1 MEVFNRR
8 VPAQREQSFGRER
21 TDAALL
27 TCGADQNFA
36 GGGCVL
42 PPDPHVTWSFSTRG
56 IAPDERLA
64 ALRRLS
70 ERGTLPIEPLPG
82 CVAEV
87 NVCRRTYG
95 NVGIL
100 LGTLGGLRQVVAA
113 NVPDFADEVF
123 LGVNIAGGA
132 VVSHRGSELTR
143 ASGDAVLFSR
153 PEAGFISSRPRPG
166 LFLGLRAPRR
176 ALAPL
181 VTNFD
186 RASMWAIPSHNPP
199 LRLLTDY
206 VRLVSRNEAPE
217 SSGFGHA
224 IATHILDL
232 IALSVGADRDA
243 EVAAA
248 ERGVRAARLQAI
260 KADIS
265 SRLNDGDLSVAAVA
279 NRHGV
284 TVRYVHKLFE
294 TEGATFSEYVLARR
308 LELAHRLL
316 TDPRL
321 DSRSITSIAFDAG
334 FSDLSYFNRT
344 FRRRY
349 DATPTGAR
357 AEASYSSTR

>member
-1 MEVFNRR
+1 LDAFERR
-8 VPAQREQSFGRER
+8 VLAQREHPVGPER
-21 TDAALL
+21 TDAAVLASV
-27 TCGADQNFA
+27 ADRDIA
-36 GGGCVL
+36 GGEDVL
-42 PPDPHVTWSFSTRG
+42 PPGTHLTWSFSTRG
-56 IAPDERLA
+56 MFAEERLA
-64 ALRRLS
+64 ALRGLS

-87 NVCRRTYG
+87 EVCRRTYG

-100 LGTLGGLRQVVAA
+100 LGTLGGARQVVAA

-123 LGVNIAGGA
+123 LGVNITGTA
-132 VVSHRGSELTR
+132 VVSHRGRELRR

-153 PEAGFISSRPRPG
+153 PEAGFVSSRPKPSS
-166 LFLGLRAPRR
+166 FLGLRAPR
-176 ALAPL
+176 ASLAPL
-181 VTNFD
+181 VANLN
-186 RASMWAIPSHNPP
+186 RASMWPIPGQSQS

-206 VRLVSRNEAPE
+206 VRLVSRNETLE

-248 ERGVRAARLQAI
+248 DRGVRAARLQAI
-260 KADIS
+260 KADIA
-265 SRLNDGDLSVAAVA
+265 SRFNEGDLSVAAVA
-279 NRHGV
+279 ARHGV
-284 TVRYVHKLFE
+284 TPRYVHKLFE
-294 TEGATFSEYVLARR
+294 TEDATFSEYVLARR

-321 DSRSITSIAFDAG
+321 ESRSITSIALDAG
-334 FSDLSYFNRT
+334 FSDLSHFNRT

-357 AEASYSSTR
+357 AEASHSRTR

>member
-1 MEVFNRR
+1 V
-8 VPAQREQSFGRER
+8 
-21 TDAALL
+21 AALPR
-27 TCGADQNFA
+27 GADRDIA
-36 GGGCVL
+36 GGGDVL
-42 PPDPHVTWSFSTRG
+42 PPDTDVTWSFSTRG
-56 IAPDERLA
+56 MASDERLA
-64 ALRRLS
+64 ALRGLS

-87 NVCRRTYG
+87 DVCRRTYE

-113 NVPDFADEVF
+113 NAPDFADEVL
-123 LGVNIAGGA
+123 LGVNIAGAA
-132 VVSHRGSELTR
+132 VVTHRGRELTR

-166 LFLGLRAPRR
+166 LFLGLRVPRR
-176 ALAPL
+176 SLAPL

-186 RASMWAIPSHNPP
+186 RASMWAIPSQSQS

-206 VRLVSRNEAPE
+206 IRLVSRRETPE

-232 IALSVGADRDA
+232 IALSVGADRDT

-265 SRLNDGDLSVAAVA
+265 SRLSDGDLSVAAVA
-279 NRHGV
+279 ARHGV
-284 TVRYVHKLFE
+284 TSRYVHKLLE

-321 DSRSITSIAFDAG
+321 ESRSITSIALDAG
-334 FSDLSYFNRT
+334 FSDLSHFNRT

-349 DATPTGAR
+349 NATPTGAR
-357 AEASYSSTR
+357 AEASHSRTR